1 MQGVVVP
8 LNEAAVIVLV
18 PKRGALG
25 EVPRERSPPPGL
37 RLLQAELSRKSNQV
51 ARRRIRRFE
60 SDMPS
65 QAVVS
70 NSEAADWDWINAKRV
85 TCSSTRALGVR
96 CFVPVGTSSTSRI
109 F

>member
-70 NSEAADWDWINAKRV
+70 NSGGCLESGDIRADPSIAREILEFIENHGA
-85 TCSSTRALGVR
+85 
-96 CFVPVGTSSTSRI
+96 
-109 F
+109 